1 MEHIK
6 PREEYFC
13 VSLPKCPAFCLGGL
27 IDMISLG
34 VNRVFV
40 TQEWTFV
47 AGRKVI
53 PVGYALILTDHSK
66 GKYAWGKNALS
77 YRRCAS
83 HNLHRI

>member
-40 TQEWTFV
+40 TQE
-47 AGRKVI
+47 
-53 PVGYALILTDHSK
+53 
-66 GKYAWGKNALS
+66 
-77 YRRCAS
+77 
-83 HNLHRI
+83 